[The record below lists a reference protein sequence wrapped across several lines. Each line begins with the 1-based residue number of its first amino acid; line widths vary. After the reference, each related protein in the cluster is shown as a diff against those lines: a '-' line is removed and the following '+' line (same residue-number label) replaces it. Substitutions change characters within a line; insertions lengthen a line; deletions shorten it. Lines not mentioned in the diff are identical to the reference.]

1 MRSALLSVLE
11 PSSDGSP
18 RAFLQLGGRRI
29 LEWQIDIALD
39 NGCERIIC
47 LTERAWPQLEPI
59 RERIERKGLEFREI
73 SGPMQLV
80 GLISADQEILVI
92 GDGVVIERGLANE
105 ALASGRMVAAVPAE
119 NAVSAGFE
127 RIDGE
132 NAWGGLILA
141 RARVAERLAEMPA
154 DSDTISL
161 LLRLAL
167 QAGTP
172 LLALGDEVI
181 NDGELLLAQDI
192 GSLQHREHALL
203 DRSARSTSWLGP
215 GRAIA
220 QMVARRLAPQGLD
233 RGPVMSAVAA
243 SVLLAGALALAL
255 YGTKAAA
262 LLALGIAGFSATLSN
277 ALMEL
282 RSRLLGLRSGERFA
296 SIFIW
301 MFDISIILVLA
312 FPIVRGTALEQ
323 MFGPVVLIAALRIA
337 EGVSRAALAPMWSD
351 RILLSLVL
359 MVATIFAVLP
369 ETISVLALA
378 TLAVCLFLREPVK
391 ITQV

>member
-47 LTERAWPQLEPI
+47 LTERAWSQLEPI